1 MTATHIRF
9 DWAMKRLLRNKSDF
23 DILAGF
29 LSELLREDITIKQIL
44 ESESNADTELD
55 KTNKVDLLVE
65 NDKGE
70 RILIE
75 IQNNFESDY
84 FYRILFG
91 VSKVITEN
99 LNKGDPYRN
108 IKKVIA
114 VHIVYFDLG
123 QGEDYVYK
131 GLTEFTG
138 IHQNDTLQL
147 SESQKQSFGKEKV
160 SDIYPEIYLLKVNNF
175 DNETKDTLDEWIYFF
190 KNSVIKD
197 EFNAKGIQKAKAEWN
212 IMCLTDEER
221 KVYNRYVS
229 QLQYERSVIGG
240 RFEDGKLEG
249 RKEGRQEGM
258 EIGLEIGAE
267 RGRKVGETNK
277 ALEIAKKMKAKGLD
291 TADIMDITGLSAV
304 EIEGV

>member
-1 MTATHIRF
+1 MTIATHIRF

-29 LSELLREDITIKQIL
+29 LSELLYEDITIKQIL

-65 NDKGE
+65 NNKGE

-131 GLTEFTG
+131 GLTEFKG
-138 IHQNDTLQL
+138 IHQNDVLQL

-175 DNETKDTLDEWIYFF
+175 DDKTKDTLDEWIYFF

-197 EFNAKGIQKAKAEWN
+197 EFNAKGIQKARQEWN
-212 IMCLTDEER
+212 VMCLTNEER

-240 RFEDGKLEG
+240 RFEDGKVEG
-249 RKEGRQEGM
+249 RKEGM

-267 RGRKVGETNK
+267 RGRKKEK
-277 ALEIAKKMKAKGLD
+277 IKIAKNLKSMGLD
-291 TADIMDITGLSAV
+291 NQAIIQATGLTLTD
-304 EIEGV
+304 IENI